1 MPLASLED
9 VQIELVIDALE
20 WSDDAEPR
28 AFRIGGRRVG
38 VAEVLDRWLGAE
50 HRYFKLRGDDG
61 AVYIVRHDQVGGE
74 WELAVYDRS
83 V

>member
-1 MPLASLED
+1 
-9 VQIELVIDALE
+9 VNIELVVDDPE
-20 WSDDAEPR
+20 WRGDEEPR

-38 VAEVLDRWLGAE
+38 VAEVIDRWLGAE

-61 AVYIVRHDQVGGE
+61 AVYIVRHDQEHGV

-83 V
+83 I